1 MMPTDCPLRE
11 LALTRRWGCLLHEF
25 ALTRRWGC
33 LLQELPL
40 TIEGGLQEFA
50 TRRWGCLLQEFAA
63 SAWEAGSNTAAIN
76 NSPRPT
82 ARDHPLSS
90 RRARTLRRT
99 IIVPVTLPS
108 PPPVGHVSIGG
119 PLLSHRRDRMCI
131 ARAHHSS
138 RRSTDN

>member
-1 MMPTDCPLRE
+1 MTLTECPLQE
-11 LALTRRWGCLLHEF
+11 V

-33 LLQELPL
+33 LLQELAL
-40 TIEGGLQEFA
+40 TIDGRLQDFA
-50 TRRWGCLLQEFAA
+50 TRRCGCLLQEFAA
-63 SAWEAGSNTAAIN
+63 SAREAGSNTAAIN
-76 NSPRPT
+76 NNPRPT

-99 IIVPVTLPS
+99 IIAPVTLPS